1 MKDAFVGLNLNSLM
15 EILSPADKKAIK
27 VHLSQAAVQEFYKRN
42 VKPICTQDVIHNIK
56 KEARDAMKDA
66 LREAGFT
73 EKLGWSSSS
82 PVWGIP
88 QDMSDEIKDR
98 TKILAKNLAWNAY
111 AENVPA
117 IEEQLTTSLNS
128 FLDSPRFS
136 NLLEHVVKA
145 KIESMVNDQLKAW
158 LAASKGEE
166 K

>member
-42 VKPICTQDVIHNIK
+42 VKPIYSQDVIPNIK
-56 KEARDAMKDA
+56 KEARDAMKEA

-73 EKLGWSSSS
+73 EKQGWSA
-82 PVWGIP
+82 PVWGLP
-88 QDMSDEIKDR
+88 QDMTDEIKNR
-98 TKILAKNLAWNAY
+98 TKSLASDLARKAY

-128 FLDSPRFS
+128 LLDSPRFS

-145 KIESMVNDQLKAW
+145 KIESLVNDQIKAW
-158 LAASKGEE
+158 LPASKGEE